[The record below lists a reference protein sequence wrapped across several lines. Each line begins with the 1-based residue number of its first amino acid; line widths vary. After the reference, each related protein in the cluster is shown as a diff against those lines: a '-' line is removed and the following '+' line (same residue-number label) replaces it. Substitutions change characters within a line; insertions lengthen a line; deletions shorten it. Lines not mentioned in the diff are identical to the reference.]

1 MKGVEVG
8 NQNLL
13 IEQNQLAIDLAK
25 AELREEI
32 SQKEKLKLDIYGIDY
47 SKKLIQIAQNNF
59 LSLFKKKGNFIS
71 QLRLWNEAGSNTNNK
86 LN

>member
-1 MKGVEVG
+1 MG

-32 SQKEKLKLDIYGIDY
+32 SQKNITTQEEVSELVTETADRYY
-47 SKKLIQIAQNNF
+47 
-59 LSLFKKKGNFIS
+59 IS
-71 QLRLWNEAGSNTNNK
+71 FDEVVNELADFANEFMDTTEEG
-86 LN
+86 

>member
-1 MKGVEVG
+1 MG

-32 SQKEKLKLDIYGIDY
+32 SQKDIT
-47 SKKLIQIAQNNF
+47 SEQE
-59 LSLFKKKGNFIS
+59 LSELVTETADKYYIS
-71 QLRLWNEAGSNTNNK
+71 FDEVVNELADFANEFMDVTEEG
-86 LN
+86 

>member
-1 MKGVEVG
+1 MG

-32 SQKEKLKLDIYGIDY
+32 SQKDIT
-47 SKKLIQIAQNNF
+47 SEQE
-59 LSLFKKKGNFIS
+59 LSELVTETADKYYIS
-71 QLRLWNEAGSNTNNK
+71 FEEVVNELADFANEFMDVTEEG
-86 LN
+86 

>member
-1 MKGVEVG
+1 VG

-32 SQKEKLKLDIYGIDY
+32 SQKDITTKEEVSELVTETADRYY
-47 SKKLIQIAQNNF
+47 
-59 LSLFKKKGNFIS
+59 IS
-71 QLRLWNEAGSNTNNK
+71 FDEVVNELADFANEFMDTTEEG
-86 LN
+86 

>member
-1 MKGVEVG
+1 MG

-32 SQKEKLKLDIYGIDY
+32 SQKDITTKEEVSELVTETADRYY
-47 SKKLIQIAQNNF
+47 
-59 LSLFKKKGNFIS
+59 IS
-71 QLRLWNEAGSNTNNK
+71 FDEVVNELADFANEFMDTTEEG
-86 LN
+86 

>member
-1 MKGVEVG
+1 MG

-32 SQKEKLKLDIYGIDY
+32 SQKDITTKEEVSELVTETADRYY
-47 SKKLIQIAQNNF
+47 
-59 LSLFKKKGNFIS
+59 IS
-71 QLRLWNEAGSNTNNK
+71 FEEVVNELADFANEFMDTTEEG
-86 LN
+86 

>member
-1 MKGVEVG
+1 VG

-32 SQKEKLKLDIYGIDY
+32 SQKDIT
-47 SKKLIQIAQNNF
+47 SEQE
-59 LSLFKKKGNFIS
+59 LSELVTETADKYYIS
-71 QLRLWNEAGSNTNNK
+71 FEEVVNELADFANEFMDVTEEG
-86 LN
+86 

>member
-1 MKGVEVG
+1 VG

-32 SQKEKLKLDIYGIDY
+32 SQKDIT
-47 SKKLIQIAQNNF
+47 SEQE
-59 LSLFKKKGNFIS
+59 LSELVTETADKYYIS
-71 QLRLWNEAGSNTNNK
+71 FDEVVNELADFANEFMDVTEEG
-86 LN
+86 

>member
-1 MKGVEVG
+1 VG

-32 SQKEKLKLDIYGIDY
+32 SQKDITTKEEVSELVTETADRYY
-47 SKKLIQIAQNNF
+47 
-59 LSLFKKKGNFIS
+59 IS
-71 QLRLWNEAGSNTNNK
+71 FEEVVNELADFANEFMDTTEEG
-86 LN
+86 

>member
-1 MKGVEVG
+1 VG

-32 SQKEKLKLDIYGIDY
+32 SQKNITTQEEVSELVTETADRYY
-47 SKKLIQIAQNNF
+47 
-59 LSLFKKKGNFIS
+59 IS
-71 QLRLWNEAGSNTNNK
+71 FDEVVNELADFANEFMDTTEEG
-86 LN
+86 

>member
-1 MKGVEVG
+1 VG

-32 SQKEKLKLDIYGIDY
+32 SQKDITTKEEVSELVTETADRYY
-47 SKKLIQIAQNNF
+47 
-59 LSLFKKKGNFIS
+59 IS
-71 QLRLWNEAGSNTNNK
+71 FEEVVTELADFANEFMDTTEEG
-86 LN
+86 

>member
-32 SQKEKLKLDIYGIDY
+32 SQKEITSQEEVGELVTETADRYDI
-47 SKKLIQIAQNNF
+47 SFAEVV
-59 LSLFKKKGNFIS
+59 
-71 QLRLWNEAGSNTNNK
+71 NELADFANEFMDVTEEG
-86 LN
+86 